1 MPLTSLTNKIV
12 ANIKKTDADV
22 NSFVNTSNVVCIDTS
37 NNRIGINT
45 RTPRFSIDISGTG
58 PNNIIYVDKLMIEN
72 IAIIKDISCLNN
84 IDASTSRIKHI
95 NYTTISGNTI
105 NTNTIVTIS
114 AQIFDLS
121 ISKLVLRD
129 FSATNIDVSYLKVHN
144 RVDVCGNM
152 TIRDLTVTGIFS
164 GGNSTSFTTLTIANS
179 TLTTMN
185 STNSYIQNIDC
196 STIKVDTSA
205 NFRGNVFC
213 TRNIDL
219 SSGSFITLSGNILNA
234 NIFRGVSISC
244 EQLATNDCSINGTLQ
259 VNRIEDLN
267 GRSIIEEGGAII
279 VETTGSSFLG
289 LTVRDTLTIDN
300 NCDISNLRIN
310 KRLDFSNVASLIMP
324 TYSSVHTL
332 RQNKSLAIDISDMS
346 MNIIKFYNGNSS
358 WSNMYTKTH
367 YASLEIN
374 REISG
379 NDISSIFVNDQP
391 NYFIENS
398 NNLIINLDN
407 NKYKYIPLSFKIIG
421 SRIAYSGEGTF
432 KILDISSTSR
442 IGKLKVPDICGV
454 YEINASVSMK
464 YLNRIPGDVE
474 PNNYIFGLYNSV
486 LNSDNSYIY
495 VENLNNILTF
505 DNSFNYSNS
514 SLNYIG
520 PLFNNSDGFIFLI
533 SSTKDLDYLVIDRFN
548 GSIKLLNY

>member
-1 MPLTSLTNKIV
+1 MSFTNKIV
-12 ANIKKTDADV
+12 ANIKKTEADV

-84 IDASTSRIKHI
+84 IDASTARIKHI

-129 FSATNIDVSYLKVHN
+129 LSATNIDASYLKVYN
-144 RVDVCGNM
+144 SVDVFGNM
-152 TIRDLTVTGIFS
+152 TIRDLTVTGDFS
-164 GGNSTSFTTLTIANS
+164 GGNATSFSSLVIANS
-179 TLTTMN
+179 SLATMN
-185 STNSYIQNIDC
+185 SINSYIQNIDC

-244 EQLATNDCSINGTLQ
+244 EQLTTNDCSINGTLQ

-267 GRSIIEEGGAII
+267 GRSIIGEGGAII
-279 VETTGSSFLG
+279 VETSGSSFFG

-379 NDISSIFVNDQP
+379 NDISSIFVGDQP

-398 NNLIINLDN
+398 NNLIINLAN

-474 PNNYIFGLYNSV
+474 PNNYIFGLYNSI

-495 VENLNNILTF
+495 IENLNNILTF

-520 PLFNNSDGFIFLI
+520 PLFNNGDGFIFLI

>member
-1 MPLTSLTNKIV
+1 MSFTNKIV

-45 RTPRFSIDISGTG
+45 RSPRYSIDISGTG
-58 PNNIIYVDKLMIEN
+58 PNNIIYVDKLLIEN

-84 IDASTSRIKHI
+84 IDASSARIKHI

-105 NTNTIVTIS
+105 NTNKIFTIS
-114 AQIFDLS
+114 ADIFDLS
-121 ISKLVLRD
+121 ISKLKLND
-129 FSATNIDVSYLKVHN
+129 LSATNIDVSYL
-144 RVDVCGNM
+144 RVFNGGDLSGHIIV
-152 TIRDLTVTGIFS
+152 RKLTVLGDFS
-164 GGNSTSFTTLTIANS
+164 GGNSTSFSSLVIANS
-179 TLTTMN
+179 SLATMN
-185 STNSYIQNIDC
+185 SINSHIQNIDC

-213 TRNIDL
+213 SRNIDI

-244 EQLATNDCSINGTLQ
+244 ERLVTKDCSINGTLQ

-267 GRSIIEEGGAII
+267 GRSIIGAGGAII
-279 VETTGSSFLG
+279 VETSGSSFLG

-324 TYSSVHTL
+324 TYSLAHTL
-332 RQNKSLAIDISDMS
+332 RQNKSLAIDITDMS
-346 MNIIKFYNGNSS
+346 MNIIKLYNSNST
-358 WSNMYTKTH
+358 WTNMYAKTH
-367 YASLEIN
+367 YASLDIS

-379 NDISSIFVNDQP
+379 NDISSILVNAQP

-398 NNLIINLDN
+398 NNLIINLANN
-407 NKYKYIPLSFKIIG
+407 NKYKYIPLSFKVIG
-421 SRIAYSGEGTF
+421 SRIAYSGENIF
-432 KILDISSTSR
+432 NILDISSTSR

-464 YLNRIPGDVE
+464 YLNRFPGDVE

-486 LNSDNSYIY
+486 LNSDISYIY
-495 VENLNNILTF
+495 VENINNVLTF
-505 DNSFNYSNS
+505 DNSFNYSTS
-514 SLNYIG
+514 MLNYIG

-533 SSTKDLDYLVIDRFN
+533 SCAKDLDYLVIDRFN

>member
-1 MPLTSLTNKIV
+1 MSFTNKIV
-12 ANIKKTDADV
+12 ANIKKTEADV

-84 IDASTSRIKHI
+84 IDASTARIKHI

-129 FSATNIDVSYLKVHN
+129 LSATNIDASYLKVYN
-144 RVDVCGNM
+144 SVDVFGNM
-152 TIRDLTVTGIFS
+152 TIRDLTVTGDFS
-164 GGNSTSFTTLTIANS
+164 GGNSTSFSSLVIANS
-179 TLTTMN
+179 SLATMN
-185 STNSYIQNIDC
+185 SINSYIQNIDC

-234 NIFRGVSISC
+234 NIIRGVSISC
-244 EQLATNDCSINGTLQ
+244 EQLTTNDCSINGTLQ

-267 GRSIIEEGGAII
+267 GRSIIGEGGAII
-279 VETTGSSFLG
+279 VETSGSSFFG

-379 NDISSIFVNDQP
+379 NDISSIFVGDQP

-398 NNLIINLDN
+398 NNLIINLAN

-474 PNNYIFGLYNSV
+474 PNNYIFGLYNSI

-495 VENLNNILTF
+495 IENLNNILTF

-520 PLFNNSDGFIFLI
+520 PLFNNGDGFIFLI

>member
-1 MPLTSLTNKIV
+1 MSFTNKIV
-12 ANIKKTDADV
+12 ANIKKTEADV

-84 IDASTSRIKHI
+84 IDASTARIKHI

-129 FSATNIDVSYLKVHN
+129 LSATNIDASYLKVYN
-144 RVDVCGNM
+144 SVDVFGNM
-152 TIRDLTVTGIFS
+152 TIRDLTVTGDFS
-164 GGNSTSFTTLTIANS
+164 GGNSTSFSSLVIANS
-179 TLTTMN
+179 SLATMN
-185 STNSYIQNIDC
+185 SINSYIQNIDC

-205 NFRGNVFC
+205 NFRGDVFC

-234 NIFRGVSISC
+234 NIIRGVSISC
-244 EQLATNDCSINGTLQ
+244 EQLTTNDCSINGTLQ

-267 GRSIIEEGGAII
+267 GRSIIGEGGAII
-279 VETTGSSFLG
+279 VETSGSSFFG

-379 NDISSIFVNDQP
+379 NDISSIFVSDRP

-398 NNLIINLDN
+398 NNLIINLAN

>member
-1 MPLTSLTNKIV
+1 MSFTNKIV

-45 RTPRFSIDISGTG
+45 RSPRYSIDISGTG

-84 IDASTSRIKHI
+84 IDVSTARVKHI

-105 NTNTIVTIS
+105 NTNKIFTIS
-114 AQIFDLS
+114 AEILDLS
-121 ISKLVLRD
+121 IIRLKLRD
-129 FSATNIDVSYLKVHN
+129 LSATNIDASYLIVYNK
-144 RVDVCGNM
+144 VDVCGNM
-152 TIRDLTVTGIFS
+152 TIKNLTVTGAFS
-164 GGNSTSFTTLTIANS
+164 GGNATSFTSLAIANS
-179 TLTTMN
+179 TLATMN

-205 NFRGNVFC
+205 NFRGDVFC
-213 TRNIDL
+213 SRNIDI

-244 EQLATNDCSINGTLQ
+244 ERLVTNDCSINGTLQ

-267 GRSIIEEGGAII
+267 GRSIIGAGGAII
-279 VETTGSSFLG
+279 VETSGSSFLG

-324 TYSSVHTL
+324 TYSLANTL
-332 RQNKSLAIDISDMS
+332 RQNKSLAIDITDMS
-346 MNIIKFYNGNSS
+346 MNIIKLYNSNST
-358 WSNMYTKTH
+358 WTNMYAKTH
-367 YASLEIN
+367 YASLDIS

-379 NDISSIFVNDQP
+379 NDISSILVNAQP

-398 NNLIINLDN
+398 NNLIINLANN
-407 NKYKYIPLSFKIIG
+407 NKYKYIPLSFKVIG
-421 SRIAYSGEGTF
+421 SRIAYSGENTF
-432 KILDISSTSR
+432 NILDISSTSR
-442 IGKLKVPDICGV
+442 IGKLKVPDIYGV

-464 YLNRIPGDVE
+464 YLNRFPGDVE

-486 LNSDNSYIY
+486 LNSDISYIY
-495 VENLNNILTF
+495 VENINNVLTF
-505 DNSFNYSNS
+505 DNSFNYSTS
-514 SLNYIG
+514 TLNYIG

-533 SSTKDLDYLVIDRFN
+533 SCAKDLDYLVIDRFN

>member
-84 IDASTSRIKHI
+84 IDVSTARIKHI

>member
-1 MPLTSLTNKIV
+1 MSFTNKIV

-45 RTPRFSIDISGTG
+45 RSPRYSIDISGTG
-58 PNNIIYVDKLMIEN
+58 PNSIIYVDKLLIEN

-84 IDASTSRIKHI
+84 IDVSSAIIKHI

-105 NTNTIVTIS
+105 NTNKIFTIS

-121 ISKLVLRD
+121 ISKLALRD
-129 FSATNIDVSYLKVHN
+129 LSATNIDASYL
-144 RVDVCGNM
+144 RVFNGGDLSGHIIV
-152 TIRDLTVTGIFS
+152 RKLTVLGDFS
-164 GGNSTSFTTLTIANS
+164 GGNSSSFSSLVIANS
-179 TLTTMN
+179 TLATMN

-196 STIKVDTSA
+196 STIKVDNSA
-205 NFRGNVFC
+205 NFRGDVFC
-213 TRNIDL
+213 SRNIDL
-219 SSGSFITLSGNILNA
+219 SYGSFITLSGNILNA
-234 NIFRGVSISC
+234 NIFRGLSISC
-244 EQLATNDCSINGTLQ
+244 ERLVTKDCSINGTLQ

-267 GRSIIEEGGAII
+267 GRSIIGAGGAII
-279 VETTGSSFLG
+279 VETSGSSFLG
-289 LTVRDTLTIDN
+289 LTVSDTLTIDN

-332 RQNKSLAIDISDMS
+332 RQNKSIAIDISDMS
-346 MNIIKFYNGNSS
+346 MNIIKLYNSNGS

-367 YASLEIN
+367 YASLDIS

-379 NDISSIFVNDQP
+379 NDISSILVNAQP

-398 NNLIINLDN
+398 NNLIINLANN
-407 NKYKYIPLSFKIIG
+407 NKYKYIPLSFKVIG
-421 SRIAYSGEGTF
+421 SRIAYSGENTF
-432 KILDISSTSR
+432 NILDISSTSR

-454 YEINASVSMK
+454 YEINATVSMK
-464 YLNRIPGDVE
+464 YLNRFPGDVE

-486 LNSDNSYIY
+486 LNSDISYIY
-495 VENLNNILTF
+495 VENINNVLTF
-505 DNSFNYSNS
+505 DNSFNYSTS
-514 SLNYIG
+514 MLNYIG

-533 SSTKDLDYLVIDRFN
+533 SCAKDLDYLVIDRFN

>member
-1 MPLTSLTNKIV
+1 MSFTNKIV

-45 RTPRFSIDISGTG
+45 RTPRYSIDICGTG
-58 PNNIIYVDKLMIEN
+58 PNNIIYVDKLLIEN

-84 IDASTSRIKHI
+84 IDASSARIKHI
-95 NYTTISGNTI
+95 NYTTISGNSIKTKS
-105 NTNTIVTIS
+105 IVTIS
-114 AQIFDLS
+114 ADIFDLS
-121 ISKLVLRD
+121 ISKLKLND
-129 FSATNIDVSYLKVHN
+129 LSATNIDVSYL
-144 RVDVCGNM
+144 RVFNGGDLSGHIIV
-152 TIRDLTVTGIFS
+152 RKLTVLGDFS
-164 GGNSTSFTTLTIANS
+164 GGNSTSFSSLVIANS
-179 TLTTMN
+179 SLATMN
-185 STNSYIQNIDC
+185 SINSYIQNIDC

-213 TRNIDL
+213 SRNIDI

-244 EQLATNDCSINGTLQ
+244 ERLVTRDCSINGTLQ

-267 GRSIIEEGGAII
+267 GRSIIGAGGAII
-279 VETTGSSFLG
+279 VETSGSSFLG

-324 TYSSVHTL
+324 TYSLAHTL
-332 RQNKSLAIDISDMS
+332 RQNKSLAIDITDMS
-346 MNIIKFYNGNSS
+346 MNIIKLYNSNST
-358 WSNMYTKTH
+358 WTNMYAKTH
-367 YASLEIN
+367 YASLDIS

-379 NDISSIFVNDQP
+379 NDISSILVNAQP

-398 NNLIINLDN
+398 NNLIINLANN
-407 NKYKYIPLSFKIIG
+407 NKYKYIPLSFKVIG
-421 SRIAYSGEGTF
+421 SRIAYSGENIF

-464 YLNRIPGDVE
+464 YLNRFPGDVE

-486 LNSDNSYIY
+486 LNSDISYIY
-495 VENLNNILTF
+495 VENINNVLTF
-505 DNSFNYSNS
+505 DNSFNYSTS
-514 SLNYIG
+514 MLNYIG

-533 SSTKDLDYLVIDRFN
+533 SCAKDLDYLVIDRFN

>member
-1 MPLTSLTNKIV
+1 MSFTNKIV
-12 ANIKKTDADV
+12 ANIKKTEADV

-84 IDASTSRIKHI
+84 IDASTARIKHI

-129 FSATNIDVSYLKVHN
+129 LSATNIDASYLKVYN
-144 RVDVCGNM
+144 SVDVFGNM
-152 TIRDLTVTGIFS
+152 TIRDLTVTGDFS
-164 GGNSTSFTTLTIANS
+164 GGNSTSFSSLVIANS
-179 TLTTMN
+179 SLATMN
-185 STNSYIQNIDC
+185 SINSYIQNIDC

-234 NIFRGVSISC
+234 NIIRGVSISC
-244 EQLATNDCSINGTLQ
+244 EQLTTNDCSINGTLQ

-267 GRSIIEEGGAII
+267 GRSIIGEGGAII
-279 VETTGSSFLG
+279 VETSGSSFFG

-379 NDISSIFVNDQP
+379 NDISSIFVGDQP

-398 NNLIINLDN
+398 NNLIINLAN

-474 PNNYIFGLYNSV
+474 PNNYIFGLYNSI

-495 VENLNNILTF
+495 VENINNVLTF
-505 DNSFNYSNS
+505 DNSFNYSTS
-514 SLNYIG
+514 MLNYIG

>member
-1 MPLTSLTNKIV
+1 MSFTNKIV
-12 ANIKKTDADV
+12 ANIKKTEADV

-84 IDASTSRIKHI
+84 IDASTARIKHI

-129 FSATNIDVSYLKVHN
+129 LSATNIDASYLKVYN
-144 RVDVCGNM
+144 SVDVFGNM
-152 TIRDLTVTGIFS
+152 TIRDLTVTGDFS
-164 GGNSTSFTTLTIANS
+164 GGNSTSFSSLVIANS
-179 TLTTMN
+179 SLATMN
-185 STNSYIQNIDC
+185 SINSYIQNIDC

-234 NIFRGVSISC
+234 NIIRGVSISC
-244 EQLATNDCSINGTLQ
+244 EQLTTNDCSINGTLQ

-267 GRSIIEEGGAII
+267 GRSIIGEGGAII
-279 VETTGSSFLG
+279 VETSGSSFFG

-379 NDISSIFVNDQP
+379 NDISSIFVGDQP

-398 NNLIINLDN
+398 NNLIINLAN

-495 VENLNNILTF
+495 IENLNNILTF

-520 PLFNNSDGFIFLI
+520 PLFNNGDGFIFLI

>member
-1 MPLTSLTNKIV
+1 MSFTNKIV
-12 ANIKKTDADV
+12 ANIKKTEADV

-84 IDASTSRIKHI
+84 IDASTARIKHI

-129 FSATNIDVSYLKVHN
+129 LSATNIDASYLKVYN
-144 RVDVCGNM
+144 SVDVFGNM
-152 TIRDLTVTGIFS
+152 TIRDLTVTGDFS
-164 GGNSTSFTTLTIANS
+164 GGNSTSFSSLVIANS
-179 TLTTMN
+179 SLATMN
-185 STNSYIQNIDC
+185 SINSYIQNIDC

-234 NIFRGVSISC
+234 NIIRGVSISC
-244 EQLATNDCSINGTLQ
+244 EQLTTNDCSINGTLQ

-267 GRSIIEEGGAII
+267 GRSIIGEGGAII
-279 VETTGSSFLG
+279 VETSGSSFFG

-379 NDISSIFVNDQP
+379 NDISSIFVSDRP

-398 NNLIINLDN
+398 NNLIINLAN

-495 VENLNNILTF
+495 IENLNNILTF

>member
-1 MPLTSLTNKIV
+1 MSFTNKIV

-45 RTPRFSIDISGTG
+45 RSPRYSIDISGTG
-58 PNNIIYVDKLMIEN
+58 PNNIIYVDKLLIEN

-84 IDASTSRIKHI
+84 IDASSARIKHI

-105 NTNTIVTIS
+105 NTNKIFTIS
-114 AQIFDLS
+114 ADIFDLS
-121 ISKLVLRD
+121 ISKLKLND
-129 FSATNIDVSYLKVHN
+129 LSATNIDVSYL
-144 RVDVCGNM
+144 RVFNGGDLSGHIIV
-152 TIRDLTVTGIFS
+152 RKLTVLGDFS
-164 GGNSTSFTTLTIANS
+164 GGNSTSFSSLVIANS
-179 TLTTMN
+179 SLATMN
-185 STNSYIQNIDC
+185 SINSHIQNIDC

-213 TRNIDL
+213 SRNIDI

-244 EQLATNDCSINGTLQ
+244 ERLVTKDCSINGTLQ

-267 GRSIIEEGGAII
+267 GRSIIGAGGAII
-279 VETTGSSFLG
+279 VETSGSSFLG

-324 TYSSVHTL
+324 TYSFAHTL
-332 RQNKSLAIDISDMS
+332 RQNKSLAIDITDMS
-346 MNIIKFYNGNSS
+346 MNIIKLYNSNST
-358 WSNMYTKTH
+358 WTNMYAKTH
-367 YASLEIN
+367 YASLDIS

-379 NDISSIFVNDQP
+379 NDISSILVNAQP

-398 NNLIINLDN
+398 NNLIINLANN
-407 NKYKYIPLSFKIIG
+407 NKYKYIPLSFKVIG
-421 SRIAYSGEGTF
+421 SRIAYSVENIF
-432 KILDISSTSR
+432 NILDISSTSR

-464 YLNRIPGDVE
+464 YLNRFPGDVE

-486 LNSDNSYIY
+486 LNSDISYIY
-495 VENLNNILTF
+495 VENINNVLTF
-505 DNSFNYSNS
+505 DNSFNYSTS
-514 SLNYIG
+514 MLNYIG

-533 SSTKDLDYLVIDRFN
+533 SCAKDLDYLVIDRFN